1 MSDDRRA
8 IEDLLVEFAYQ
19 LDIGRGQRVH
29 ELFEPDG
36 VYVIDGEAVN
46 GQREIRE
53 GYERRAARGP
63 RTARHIFT
71 NVRIT
76 LETADRATVASIM
89 TLYAADGEP
98 VHEAALPLVVGDFN
112 DVCVR
117 GGDGVWRFERRELT
131 SLFRSGEPVRPPT
144 ATEE

>member
-1 MSDDRRA
+1 MSDDRRS
-8 IEDLLVEFAYQ
+8 IEDLLVEFAYR
-19 LDIGRGQRVH
+19 LDIGGGLKVH

-36 VYVIDGEAVN
+36 VYVIDGQAVS

-53 GYERRAARGP
+53 GYEQRAERGP

-71 NVRIT
+71 NIRIT
-76 LETADRATVASIM
+76 MDGPDRATVTSIM

-98 VHEAALPLVVGDFN
+98 VHDAAFPLVIGDFN
-112 DVCVR
+112 DGCVR
-117 GGDGVWRFERRELT
+117 SSDGVWRFERRELT

-144 ATEE
+144 TSKE